1 MDEQLDK
8 LTFYMVSYI
17 TTIILYLVALIL
29 GPFIL
34 LFECFIRRLN
44 KYYHTYNRVDM
55 DDMPTIFN
63 RTS

>member
-8 LTFYMVSYI
+8 ITYYMVSFI
-17 TTIILYLVALIL
+17 TTIIVYLVALIL

-34 LFECFIRRLN
+34 LFGCFLRRLN
-44 KYYHTYNRVDM
+44 KYYHTYNSMNIDE
-55 DDMPTIFN
+55 MPTIFN